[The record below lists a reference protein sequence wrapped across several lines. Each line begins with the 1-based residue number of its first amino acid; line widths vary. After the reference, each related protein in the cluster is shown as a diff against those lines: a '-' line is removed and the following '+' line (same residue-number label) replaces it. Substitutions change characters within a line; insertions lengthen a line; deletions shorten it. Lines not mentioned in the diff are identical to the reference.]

1 MECKRIDTDMY
12 GNHVKTTTHPPP
24 EAKIVHCYVAN
35 NVHAKLT
42 NYQEAPDVADM
53 TQQQKKAMM
62 AAFNIKVKGT
72 QIPNPITSFEQS
84 RETLGPQLTQNID
97 QHGWFMATAVQRLA
111 VPCMLAG
118 RDVYAIAPVGSG
130 KTGAFA
136 IPILAHCQS
145 LSAKHRHKRR
155 SGPYA
160 LILSPT
166 RDLCVQIEST
176 IKDLARGLRNTRTAL
191 LVGNQPIADQIYRL
205 RKGVQIVIGTPG
217 RILDIATYHPHM
229 LRLWRMHLVVLDE
242 ASVLLGAGLNKQVH
256 QILGKLSTKIVRQT
270 CLFTTATSQETEK
283 LSRKLIQPIEINVDQ
298 LDLEKEEKAVKKLQK
313 HTNIKQTVLWVE
325 NASKNKKLLMI
336 LDDPKYFVAP
346 VVVFVQSRLAAEFL
360 TRSLKKRRLSGH
372 WRVVAM
378 HADKTLEERSEII
391 EGMNAQEPAW
401 DVVISTDVLA
411 SGINLS
417 RVRLVINYDMASSLD
432 SYARRIACAAT
443 SESTSKPGRRGHAI
457 TFVNNVSLFL
467 FM

>member
-1 MECKRIDTDMY
+1 M
-12 GNHVKTTTHPPP
+12 
-24 EAKIVHCYVAN
+24 HCYVAD

-42 NYQEAPDVADM
+42 NYQEAPDVANM
-53 TQQQKKAMM
+53 PAQQKKAMM
-62 AAFNIKVKGT
+62 DAFNIKVKGT
-72 QIPNPITSFEQS
+72 HIPNPITSFEQC
-84 RETLGPQLTQNID
+84 RDTLGQQLVQNID
-97 QHGWFMATAVQRLA
+97 QHGWFMATGVQRLA

-145 LSAKHRHKRR
+145 LSAMHQHKRR

-166 RDLCVQIEST
+166 RDLCVQIEAT

-191 LVGNQPIADQIYRL
+191 LVGNQPISDQIYRL

-217 RILDIATYHPHM
+217 RILDLATYHPHM
-229 LRLWRMHLVVLDE
+229 LRLWRMRLVVLDE
-242 ASVLLGAGLNKQVH
+242 ASVLLGAGLNKQVR
-256 QILGKLSTKIVRQT
+256 QILGKLSQKIVRQT
-270 CLFTTATSQETEK
+270 CLFTTATSQETENI
-283 LSRKLIQPIEINVDQ
+283 SRKLLQPVEISVDQ
-298 LDLEKEEKAVKKLQK
+298 LDLEKEEKAVKKIQK
-313 HTNIKQTVLWVE
+313 HLDVKQTVLWVE
-325 NASKNKKLLMI
+325 NASKAKKLLTI

-346 VVVFVQSRLAAEFL
+346 VLVFVQSRLAAEFL

-372 WRVVAM
+372 WRVAAM
-378 HADKTLEERSEII
+378 HSDKTLEERSEII
-391 EGMNAQEPAW
+391 EGMNAEEPAW

-417 RVRLVINYDMASSLD
+417 HVRLVINYDMASTLD
-432 SYARRIACAAT
+432 SYARRIACAAVPET
-443 SESTSKPGRRGHAI
+443 VRKEGKRGHAI
-457 TFVNNVSLFL
+457 TFVNNVGFL
-467 FM
+467 HIKTYLIPYSQIFLGR